1 MLRIEPG
8 ASGCEVHMLP
18 LCYAPP
24 SRHLTFCH
32 HDKKSLRSKEKISP
46 TPNAYQI
53 QNQQSPGLIKI
64 LGFTPPDFENGILT
78 LAERQEMKRG
88 NKQRIGLEALI
99 RNNSIC
105 FCQKFGTAA
114 DNRRSDFRRKTFVGV
129 GVGIVMA
136 SKQSFEVEKK
146 FLDWEEPHSRKRLS
160 RSFLVSQLRD
170 VQYDP
175 SNIRHGV
182 GISDRFDEAR
192 L

>member
-88 NKQRIGLEALI
+88 NKQRIGPEALI

-114 DNRRSDFRRKTFVGV
+114 DNRRYEFRRKTFVGRRRRRRRRQ
-129 GVGIVMA
+129 GIKAKLRSGKKVFRLGGA
-136 SKQSFEVEKK
+136 SLSKTSVSVILGFAVEGC
-146 FLDWEEPHSRKRLS
+146 S
-160 RSFLVSQLRD
+160 
-170 VQYDP
+170 
-175 SNIRHGV
+175 I
-182 GISDRFDEAR
+182 
-192 L
+192 